1 MRPIVITGG
10 TGTLGSAF
18 QRLCVERGLDVRV
31 TRRDELDIANPESVR
46 RALGKL
52 RPWLLINT
60 AGYVR
65 VDDAEADH
73 TRCHRE
79 NTLGPEIL
87 ARACERDDVQLVSF
101 SSDLVFDGDKAS
113 PYEEHD
119 VAVPLGVYGRTKLEA
134 EQRVLAACPSALVIR
149 TSAFFGPWDRHNF
162 VSHVLGELK
171 DRREVHAAA
180 DVQVSP
186 TYVPD
191 LVHTT
196 LDLAIDG
203 ERGLWHLANEGVTTW
218 AAFGKLAAEI
228 AGHDAGGVTAVPSA
242 SLGWTA
248 RRPRFSALTTARG
261 AALPPLDDALR
272 RYHLAVTQ
280 ESS

>member
-18 QRLCVERGLDVRV
+18 QRLCLERGLDVRV

-46 RALGKL
+46 RALARL
-52 RPWLLINT
+52 RPWLVINT

-65 VDDAEADH
+65 VDDAETDH
-73 TRCHRE
+73 ARCHRE
-79 NTLGPEIL
+79 NTLGPETL
-87 ARACERDDVQLVSF
+87 ARACERDDIQLVSF
-101 SSDLVFDGDKAS
+101 SSDLVFDGDKTS

-119 VAVPLGVYGRTKLEA
+119 AAVPLGVYGRTKLEA
-134 EQRVLAACPSALVIR
+134 EQRILAECPGALVIR

-171 DRREVHAAA
+171 DRREVHAAD
-180 DVQVSP
+180 DVEVSP

-203 ERGLWHLANEGVTTW
+203 EHGLWHLANEGVTTW
-218 AAFGKLAAEI
+218 AAFGKLAAET
-228 AGHDAGGVTAVPSA
+228 AGHDAAGVTAVPSTD
-242 SLGWTA
+242 LGWKA
-248 RRPRFSALTTARG
+248 RRPRFSALATARG
-261 AALPPLDDALR
+261 ASLPPLDDALR

-280 ESS
+280 EFP